1 MIARRVRSTAFG
13 GLAIA
18 ACVVT
23 ARPDVALAQ
32 DEIRR
37 QIWLDYNPRFI
48 WPSAFEVYGD
58 IGVRT
63 ELSSTG
69 WTRFVVRPGVR
80 GPVGRFRLGGGL
92 GTFYTWNE
100 ASPNRLE
107 LRPFQGINWT
117 WPNKRISLDHY
128 VRLEERFGFQT
139 TDWEFDFSMR
149 ARYRLQTEFRWRAV
163 QSGAYWRLVGHAE
176 AFLDF
181 FGEAGQT
188 DEKFRLGVGIER
200 AFVSNARVRLDL
212 TWQVVGAPFSGAPT
226 DEFYVRVRFFQ
237 RWAR

>member
-92 GTFYTWNE
+92 GTFYTADDVVGNQ
-100 ASPNRLE
+100 LE
-107 LRPFQGINWT
+107 FRPFQGINWT
-117 WPNKRISLDHY
+117 WPNKRVPLDHY
-128 VRLEERFGFQT
+128 VRLEERFEFPT
-139 TDWEFDFSMR
+139 VDWELDFSLR
-149 ARYRLQTEFRWRAV
+149 VRYRLQTEFRWSAV
-163 QSGAYWRLVGHAE
+163 QSGAHWRLVGHAE
-176 AFLDF
+176 GFLTF
-181 FGEAGQT
+181 FGEA
-188 DEKFRLGVGIER
+188 DEKFRFGVGVER

-212 TWQVVGAPFSGAPT
+212 TWQIVGAPFSGAPT
-226 DEFYVRVRFFQ
+226 DEFYIRLRLYQ